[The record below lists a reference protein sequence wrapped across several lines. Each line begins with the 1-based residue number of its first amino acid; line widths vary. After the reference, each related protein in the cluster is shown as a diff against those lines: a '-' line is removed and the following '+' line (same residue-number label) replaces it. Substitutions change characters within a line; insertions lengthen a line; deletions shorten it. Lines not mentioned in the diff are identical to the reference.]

1 MISIALCEFPVRIH
15 PVSAQL
21 LEMFLNGNLAHAL
34 FQRFFSLP
42 NSDYIALAE
51 CIVQS
56 FSGLPGA

>member
-1 MISIALCEFPVRIH
+1 MMSIALCEFPARIH
-15 PVSAQL
+15 PFSAQL
-21 LEMFLNGNLAHAL
+21 LEMFLDGRLTHAS

-51 CIVQS
+51 CIVRS